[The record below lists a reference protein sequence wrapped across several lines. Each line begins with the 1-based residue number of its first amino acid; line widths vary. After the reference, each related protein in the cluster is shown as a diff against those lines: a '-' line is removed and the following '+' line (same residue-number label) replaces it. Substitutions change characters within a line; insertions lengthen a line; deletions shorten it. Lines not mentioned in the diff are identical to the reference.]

1 MRNGSGNTSQE
12 APLNSDDDDRYG
24 FPAVAEGLAKS
35 ILSLNE
41 EGGTVIGIEGRW
53 GAGKTS
59 LLNLLLNRLKSN
71 GPVGTRVLRF
81 SPWLNGPG
89 GSLAET
95 LLLPVADILQKEEAR
110 IAPAPHGL
118 KQHIR
123 LIFRRLGKSRNA
135 GTALEVLKYLQ
146 QTSGRL
152 APLADFTGNF
162 VPGFSLASKGMD
174 ALAKFDISKS
184 GKTADDLRNII
195 EARLSTL
202 GLTFIV
208 VIDDLDRLEPEQAV
222 EVLRLV
228 RSVANFSRFRYVMCY
243 DRDVL
248 AHAIQQSLGVEN
260 GHLYLQKIVPLSF
273 NLPRPEAFTLR
284 RHFCD
289 DAISLFREV
298 NGAEPNKDILED
310 LNRAAIV
317 YGEALSTPR
326 EVNQALE
333 AIRFR
338 YAGLR
343 DYVWFPDLC
352 LLQLIRVVNPAL
364 YDWTEHYLSERS
376 VVITGDG
383 IVAEE
388 EEKNLSESLSLA
400 LKLFSTHAARSAWEL
415 GTWVP
420 GVQGGRDDGA
430 IAFQREDVPQE
441 DALTAK
447 RRLASPVYWRY
458 YFAFSAPGNVL
469 SEEDIH
475 EIVRLAAEDRD
486 GLTRRL
492 MDSVTDNGVSSRTWF
507 EHILTRL
514 TPALTLRAE
523 QPAREGLLVFLFNH
537 GDEVLHCYRK
547 LVRVF
552 RYQRIGMEEL
562 ATQLIVQ
569 MLAVDR
575 PAALNLLQEL
585 LVKNASTVW
594 VASYF
599 RDVMWLHGAV
609 GRRPG
614 DASEMYL
621 SAEELEKLRLY
632 MAGSMEPPHLKND
645 EIELDGIGSYLWAWR
660 DIAGE
665 DIVRNWTKEIHT
677 DEAKFLLLLLS
688 LRTQVSSS
696 NKGTYLKLEIERAEK
711 LTGQTGQFQAWL
723 DEISGRNGTEFSD
736 LMTKVQES
744 IQNGKN
750 W

>member
-1 MRNGSGNTSQE
+1 MHASGGQG
-12 APLNSDDDDRYG
+12 APLSCDEDDRYG

-35 ILSLNE
+35 IFALNE

-59 LLNLLLNRLKSN
+59 LLNLLLNRLKRN
-71 GPVGTRVLRF
+71 NPAGTHVLRF

-110 IAPAPHGL
+110 LTAAPRGL
-118 KQHIR
+118 KQHLR
-123 LIFRRLGKSRNA
+123 LICRKLGKSRNA
-135 GTALEVLKYLQ
+135 GTALEVLKYVQ

-174 ALAKFDISKS
+174 ALAKFDISTS
-184 GKTADDLRNII
+184 GKTADDLRNGI
-195 EARLSTL
+195 EARLGTL

-208 VIDDLDRLEPEQAV
+208 VIDDLDRLEPAQAV

-243 DRDVL
+243 DRNVL
-248 AHAIQQSLGVEN
+248 AHAIQQSLGVAN

-273 NLPRPEAFTLR
+273 SLPRPEAFTLR

-298 NGAEPNKDILED
+298 NGREPDTEILVD
-310 LNRAAIV
+310 LHRAATV

-326 EVNQALE
+326 EVKQALE

-352 LLQLIRVVNPAL
+352 LLQLLRVVNPAI

-376 VVITGDG
+376 VVVTGDG
-383 IVAEE
+383 SVAEE
-388 EEKNLSESLSLA
+388 EEKILSESLINA
-400 LKLFSTHAARSAWEL
+400 LRTFHTHAARSAWEF
-415 GTWVP
+415 GQWVP
-420 GVQGGRDDGA
+420 GVQGRSDDGA
-430 IAFQREDVPQE
+430 VAFQQEDVHQE
-441 DALTAK
+441 DTATAK

-469 SEEDIH
+469 SEEDIE
-475 EIVRLAAEDRD
+475 EIVRLAAEDRC
-486 GLTRRL
+486 GLTLRL
-492 MDSVTDNGVSSRTWF
+492 LESVTDNGVSSRTWF
-507 EHILTRL
+507 EHILTRM
-514 TPALTLRAE
+514 TPAVTLRAE
-523 QPAREGLLVFLFNH
+523 PRAREGILEFIFGH
-537 GDEVLHCYRK
+537 GDEVLHYFRQ
-547 LVRVF
+547 RGMVF
-552 RYQRIGMEEL
+552 RYQRVGMEEL
-562 ATQLIVQ
+562 ASQLIVQ
-569 MLAVDR
+569 MLADNR
-575 PAALNLLQEL
+575 PAALTFLQEL
-585 LVKNASTVW
+585 LSKNASKVW
-594 VASYF
+594 TASYF

-621 SAEELEKLRLY
+621 DQRELEQLRQR
-632 MAGSMEPPHLKND
+632 MTDMMEPPQLKYG
-645 EIELDGIGSYLWAWR
+645 EAELDSIGSYLWAWR

-665 DIVRNWTKEIHT
+665 ATVRCWAEKIYT
-677 DEAKFLLLLLS
+677 DDVTFLLLLLS
-688 LRTQVSSS
+688 LRTQVNSS
-696 NKGTYLKLEIERAEK
+696 NRGLYLKLEIDRAEQ
-711 LTGQTGQFQAWL
+711 LTGQTGKFHARL
-723 DEISGRNGTEFSD
+723 AKIAAKEGTELANLLSE
-736 LMTKVQES
+736 VQES
-744 IQNGKN
+744 VRNAIE